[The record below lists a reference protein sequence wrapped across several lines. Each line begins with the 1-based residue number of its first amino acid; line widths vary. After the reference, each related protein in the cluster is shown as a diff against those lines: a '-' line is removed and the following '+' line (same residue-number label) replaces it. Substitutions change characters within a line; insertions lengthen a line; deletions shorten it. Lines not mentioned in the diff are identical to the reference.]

1 MYTIN
6 IGLNNNPLNLE
17 QVAKLLNQFK
27 IFGLEKYQEKIGE
40 YEGAEE
46 PTFVGVL
53 DYINR
58 NFVEALCEI
67 MTQECIALFDHE
79 KNEGKLI
86 YSPLFNGEKYT
97 FDPKYFLHYENN

>member
-27 IFGLEKYQEKIGE
+27 IFGLEDYQEKSGD
-40 YEGAEE
+40 YLGAEE
-46 PTFVGVL
+46 PTFVGVMES
-53 DYINR
+53 ITSNH
-58 NFVEALCEI
+58 VEALCEI
-67 MTQECIALFDHE
+67 MTQDCIAVYNHDTEVGQLVY
-79 KNEGKLI
+79 NPLYEGD
-86 YSPLFNGEKYT
+86 KYE

>member
-40 YEGAEE
+40 YEGADE

-53 DYINR
+53 DYINI
-58 NFVEALCEI
+58 NFVETLCQI
-67 MTQECIALFDHE
+67 MTQECIAIFNHDT
-79 KNEGKLI
+79 NEGELI
-86 YSPLFNGEKYT
+86 YDPLFNGEKYT
-97 FDPKYFLHYENN
+97 FDEKYFLHFS